1 MQGRYAELPCEETY
15 KVGLSDAGYISQCVN
30 VNIVAEMV
38 TDVIEYFY
46 HPIVCS
52 PHLEGGLLQEARKEY
67 QHSSAQSYFMP
78 NRQIIVV
85 FDIVGYTGAVII
97 SQRIAIRQFCTRKL
111 ASDITCL
118 HKIDQEWTKDETK
131 MENVTILAILIAKN
145 STTNQLLPISM
156 TSEPETGIT
165 NVNAPNHMESIY
177 NLMGVRMNQLKRGL
191 NIVNGQKVMV
201 K

>member
-1 MQGRYAELPCEETY
+1 
-15 KVGLSDAGYISQCVN
+15 
-30 VNIVAEMV
+30 
-38 TDVIEYFY
+38 
-46 HPIVCS
+46 
-52 PHLEGGLLQEARKEY
+52 
-67 QHSSAQSYFMP
+67 
-78 NRQIIVV
+78 
-85 FDIVGYTGAVII
+85 
-97 SQRIAIRQFCTRKL
+97 
-111 ASDITCL
+111 
-118 HKIDQEWTKDETK
+118 